1 MNMGDLSNPFRDFV
15 ASITP
20 TEFEKYCVRILKG
33 YAECEQLKEF
43 AIVHNE
49 KILVDDGEYQID
61 IYAEFTAIGVKFKVL
76 GECKRYTY
84 PIEREKVVV
93 LADKVR
99 SIGAQK
105 GILISTSGFQSGAVQ
120 YAKAHGIALIQI
132 FDKQVLHIQNS
143 IYRCKDKLFN
153 EILAE
158 YYMSMPSFY
167 AKQYDEHD
175 FPRKNIYPTQ
185 SEVEKVQEEIMAK
198 YKDKVFDIKN
208 GVQ

>member
-1 MNMGDLSNPFRDFV
+1 MGDLSNPFRDFV

-20 TEFEKYCVRILKG
+20 TEFEKYCVKILKG

-132 FDKQVLHIQNS
+132 FDKEVLHIQNS
-143 IYRCKDKLFN
+143 IIQKDAMFDK
-153 EILAE
+153 IRRE
-158 YYMSMPSFY
+158 YYINMPDFY
-167 AKQYDEHD
+167 AKQYDKDD
-175 FPRKNIYPTQ
+175 FPNKDIYPTQ
-185 SEVEKVQEEIMAK
+185 KEREKIQKEIMLK
-198 YKDKVFDIKN
+198 YADKL
-208 GVQ
+208 